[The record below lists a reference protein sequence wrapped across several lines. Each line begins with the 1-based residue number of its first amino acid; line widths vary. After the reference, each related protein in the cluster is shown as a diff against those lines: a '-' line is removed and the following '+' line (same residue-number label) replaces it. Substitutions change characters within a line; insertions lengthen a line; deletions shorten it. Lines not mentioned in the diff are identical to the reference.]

1 MSIQLPEL
9 PAGVYRHY
17 KGHYY
22 LVIGYGHDSNY
33 EDRHVVVYV
42 GLELDDAKQGP
53 RLNVR
58 TVADFFDTV
67 TPSVGQKAVPRF
79 AYVGPSWEGQS
90 G

>member
-1 MSIQLPEL
+1 VSAKLPEL

-33 EDRHVVVYV
+33 DDRHVVVYI

-58 TVADFFDTV
+58 TVQDFFARV
-67 TPSVGQKAVPRF
+67 TPIGQTNEVPRF
-79 AYVGPSWEGQS
+79 QYIGPSWEGQS
-90 G
+90 R